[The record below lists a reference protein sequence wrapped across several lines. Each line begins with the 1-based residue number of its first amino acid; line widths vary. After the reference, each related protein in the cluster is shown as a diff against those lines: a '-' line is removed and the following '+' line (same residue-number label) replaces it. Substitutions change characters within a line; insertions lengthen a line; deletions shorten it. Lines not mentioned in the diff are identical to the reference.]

1 MGPGDAPRLGG
12 GSKPVR
18 GTGSGGA
25 VLQRPG
31 PGAGLLAAGMCEV
44 LSGSQPSPPRPVPA
58 STLYT
63 SLAPPPWPH
72 LTSPAPAATTAGK
85 AKKVGPQRPE

>member
-31 PGAGLLAAGMCEV
+31 RRGRWAAAGMCGV

-63 SLAPPPWPH
+63 EQAGTATVASLDV
-72 LTSPAPAATTAGK
+72 TSH
-85 AKKVGPQRPE
+85 Q